1 MVAII
6 VQSTVTLFF
15 ILTSTFESVLVFS
28 GFVMGL
34 NTFFAVAGV
43 FILRFKNLGEAG
55 YRTWGY
61 PVTPLVFLG
70 LMAWTLVYIL
80 VTRPEEGIAGLVVVL
95 IGLALYVATERHN
108 HHPVA

>member
-1 MVAII
+1 
-6 VQSTVTLFF
+6 
-15 ILTSTFESVLVFS
+15 
-28 GFVMGL
+28 MGL

-43 FILRFKNLGEAG
+43 FVLRSKNQREGG

-80 VTRPEEGIAGLVVVL
+80 ATRPEEGIAGLFVVL
-95 IGLALYVATERHN
+95 IGWALYVVTERHN
-108 HHPVA
+108 HDPVA